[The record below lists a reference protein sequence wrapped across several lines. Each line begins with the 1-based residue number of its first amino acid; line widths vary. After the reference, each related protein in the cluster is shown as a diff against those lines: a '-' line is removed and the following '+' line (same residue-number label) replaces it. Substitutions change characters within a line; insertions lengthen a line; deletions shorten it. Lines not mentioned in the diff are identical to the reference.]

1 MTRKAWSHF
10 LFVGLL
16 WGIPYLLMK
25 VAVEELPPVA
35 IVAGRTAIGAA
46 MLIPYAIYQKTFS
59 DALKNYKTIAL
70 YAATEMAGPW
80 MLITTAEKKISSGLA
95 GLLIATTPIWAT
107 IFTAMKGDKSVLH
120 SKRLLGIVM
129 GFAGMVALIGIDA
142 IKGSLHIPSVAMVII
157 AAVCYAYAVMRVT
170 AKLPGVS
177 PIAINGLAM
186 AMVSIVYAP
195 FAFALWPEG
204 GVSSQSMNAL
214 IALGVFS
221 TGFAFVYFFKVMAEI
236 GPARASLVTYINT
249 AFAVILGI
257 LILGEPLTLGVSI
270 GLPIVLYGS
279 YLASRKSKSL

>member
-1 MTRKAWSHF
+1 MTRKAWGHF

-25 VAVEELPPVA
+25 VAVKELPPVA

-46 MLIPYAIYQKTFS
+46 MLIPYAIYQKAFRQ
-59 DALKNYKTIAL
+59 ALRNYRTIAI

-80 MLITTAEKKISSGLA
+80 MLITTAEKKITSGLA

-107 IFTAMKGDKSVLH
+107 IFTALKGDKTVLH
-120 SKRLLGIVM
+120 SKRLFGIVL

-142 IKGSLHIPSVAMVII
+142 IKGALHIPSVAMVII

-170 AKLPGVS
+170 AKLPEVS
-177 PIAINGLAM
+177 GIAINGLAM
-186 AMVSIVYAP
+186 AMVASFYAP
-195 FAFALWPEG
+195 FAIATWPHTK
-204 GVSSQSMNAL
+204 VSASAINSL
-214 IALGVFS
+214 IALGIFS
-221 TGFAFVYFFKVMAEI
+221 TGLAFVYFFKVMAEI

-249 AFAVILGI
+249 ACAVVLGI

-279 YLASRKSKSL
+279 YLASRKTKTL